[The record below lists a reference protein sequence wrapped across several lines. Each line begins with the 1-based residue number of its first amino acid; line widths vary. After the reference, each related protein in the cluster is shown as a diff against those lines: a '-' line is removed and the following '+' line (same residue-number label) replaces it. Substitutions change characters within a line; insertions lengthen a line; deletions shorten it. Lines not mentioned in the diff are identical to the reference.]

1 MHSGFSTDG
10 NYDSHHVPIQRNEPD
25 FPAAKNSAQAINEL
39 KHYRDLLANT
49 SSIDCRLA
57 ADSIEDNLRK
67 LCKPYRSILFAS
79 YVLGLSKAEAAKRFG
94 IPQADYSALLRAAKQ
109 SYMELI

>member
-1 MHSGFSTDG
+1 MHSGYSSDG
-10 NYDSHHVPIQRNEPD
+10 NFDSHHVPVSNNEPD
-25 FPAAKNSAQAINEL
+25 FPAAKDSAAINEL

-57 ADSIEDNLRK
+57 ADVIEDNLRK
-67 LCKPYRSILFAS
+67 LCKPYRSVLFAS
-79 YVLGLSKAEAAKRFG
+79 YVLGLNKAEAAKRFG

-109 SYMELI
+109 SYLELI

>member
-1 MHSGFSTDG
+1 MHSGVSSDG
-10 NYDSHHVPIQRNEPD
+10 NYNSKHWPIKNDPIFPD
-25 FPAAKNSAQAINEL
+25 VDTAAKKITEL

-57 ADSIEDNLRK
+57 ADTIEDNLRK
-67 LCKPYRSILFAS
+67 LCKPYRSVLFAS

-94 IPQADYSALLRAAKQ
+94 IPQADYSALLRAARQ
-109 SYMELI
+109 SYLELI

>member
-1 MHSGFSTDG
+1 M
-10 NYDSHHVPIQRNEPD
+10 PD
-25 FPAAKNSAQAINEL
+25 YFPAAKDSAAINEL

-57 ADSIEDNLRK
+57 ADVIEDNLRK
-67 LCKPYRSILFAS
+67 LCKPYRSVLFAS

-109 SYMELI
+109 SYLELI